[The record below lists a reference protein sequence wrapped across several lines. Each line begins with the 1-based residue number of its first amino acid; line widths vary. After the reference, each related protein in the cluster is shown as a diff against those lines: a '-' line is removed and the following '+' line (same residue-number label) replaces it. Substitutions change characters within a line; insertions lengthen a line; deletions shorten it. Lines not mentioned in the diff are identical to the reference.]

1 MWLCSAPSPPTNVK
15 VVSFDQHEIT
25 FTFTPAPNSE
35 EFTYSL
41 TITSVFWGHSY
52 SEMLHNKNIYTISGL
67 MSGTR
72 YQLELQ
78 TMVGQISSDPV
89 SFSQTT
95 GETHRDHH
103 TLIIS
108 Y

>member
-1 MWLCSAPSPPTNVK
+1 MWLCSAPLPPADVK
-15 VVSFDQHEIT
+15 VAFFNQHQIT
-25 FTFTPAPNSE
+25 LTWMLPPHSE
-35 EFTYSL
+35 EFRYSL
-41 TITSVFWGHSY
+41 TITSVFWGHSD
-52 SEMLHNKNIYTISGL
+52 SETLDNKNNHTFSGL

-78 TMVGQISSDPV
+78 ITVGGVSSDPV
-89 SFSQTT
+89 NISQTT

-103 TLIIS
+103 TLKIS